1 MKKPDL
7 VASNQTIFDQ
17 EVLNYKILKHE
28 LFNHKIPKKV
38 IFNQITQMRF

>member
-17 EVLNYKILKHE
+17 EALNQEVLNYK
-28 LFNHKIPKKV
+28 NPKTGSFKL
-38 IFNQITQMRF
+38 